1 MKLAYIMTGERGAT
15 DLLLSHF
22 ARTCLDRGL
31 PVSGLVQINT
41 EIEGA
46 HHCDMDVQVLPDG
59 PVLRISQS
67 LGTGARGCRL
77 DSAVLETAVGL
88 VEKTL
93 ATRPALV
100 ILNKFGKQEAE
111 GGGFRELIG
120 TCLAED
126 IPVVTGVNRLNY
138 PGFEAFS
145 AGLATRLAATEAALD
160 DWLRATLDTGIRVA

>member
-1 MKLAYIMTGERGAT
+1 MKLAYVMTGERGET
-15 DLLLSHF
+15 DLLLSQF
-22 ARTCLDRGL
+22 AQACLERGL
-31 PVSGLVQINT
+31 PVAGLVQTNT
-41 EIEGA
+41 ETAVA

-77 DSAVLETAVGL
+77 DSAVLETAVAG

-120 TCLAED
+120 TCLAD
-126 IPVVTGVNRLNY
+126 GIPVITGVNAMNH
-138 PGFEAFS
+138 PAFEAFS
-145 AGLATRLAATEAALD
+145 AGLATRLAATAGALD
-160 DWLRATLDTGIRVA
+160 DWARAALAGDADAA